1 MGCIL
6 YQTSKWWSRCVSIHA
21 AQAGCDLASVRSILY
36 CSLFQFT
43 QPKRAATV
51 LLLVLLVV
59 LSGFNSRSPSGLR
72 QYFAAYCATHTVSI
86 HAAQTG
92 CDSHFVRAASA
103 QNGFN
108 SRSPS
113 GLRQEIGVSLIP
125 QYVSIHAAQASCDLV
140 LPRVPWFRWCFNSRS
155 PSGLRPSSRRVTN
168 PQWPF
173 QFTQPKRAA
182 TLFFDVLQL
191 FAICFNSRS
200 PSELRLRG
208 CLSAWSRICFNSRSP
223 SGLRPSLFASV
234 LPIDHPSFNSRSPSG
249 LRLIKSN
256 LPISGCRFNSR
267 SPSGLR
273 HPPRARRLPLRCFN
287 SRSPS
292 GLRRLLQRYN
302 KKDILSKDKSR
313 KSLLVIILDE
323 EDKAIGLELTDNQAL
338 RNSNKI
344 MFT

>member
-1 MGCIL
+1 MAF
-6 YQTSKWWSRCVSIHA
+6 QFTQPKWAATSKRCFMLMRHVVSIHA
-21 AQAGCDLASVRSILY
+21 AQVGCESHTVRRFTSPTRFNSRSPSGLRLGVPSMVY
-36 CSLFQFT
+36 SKSWFQFT
-43 QPKRAATV
+43 QPKRAATKAT
-51 LLLVLLVV
+51 
-59 LSGFNSRSPSGLR
+59 STTPSRRPPF
-72 QYFAAYCATHTVSI
+72 QFT
-86 HAAQTG
+86 QPK
-92 CDSHFVRAASA
+92 RAATIGACS
-103 QNGFN
+103 
-108 SRSPS
+108 
-113 GLRQEIGVSLIP
+113 LRGTRC
-125 QYVSIHAAQASCDLV
+125 VSIHAAQASCDLV
-140 LPRVPWFRWCFNSRS
+140 LPRVPWFRWC
-155 PSGLRPSSRRVTN
+155 
-168 PQWPF
+168 
-173 QFTQPKRAA
+173 
-182 TLFFDVLQL
+182 
-191 FAICFNSRS
+191 
-200 PSELRLRG
+200 
-208 CLSAWSRICFNSRSP
+208 
-223 SGLRPSLFASV
+223 
-234 LPIDHPSFNSRSPSG
+234 FNSRSPSG